1 MLQPIDYDKH
11 QAQVYAQGR
20 TISPDAVAAWM
31 AAFARRSAVHR
42 PLADDSCD
50 LVLMYLVLHHVQ
62 DRPAAAAEIARVLR
76 PQGRL
81 LVRNTF
87 ADRVPDLLWHRYFP
101 SARTVETRL
110 FPTTAEVLEVFA
122 DAGLQRARRTVPGM
136 PSAARLP
143 PAPRRARRVPQWS
156 ACSNQT
162 SCAAYAG
169 KWERR
174 DHCQRP
180 PLVPGIGQ
188 SRRGRRAGAG

>member
-31 AAFARRSAVHR
+31 RAVAQQSAPHPYVTYLGGAAERI

-50 LVLMYLVLHHVQ
+50 RVLMYLVLHHVQ

-110 FPTTAEVLEVFA
+110 FPTTAEVLEKLLIV
-122 DAGLQRARRTVPGM
+122 L
-136 PSAARLP
+136 
-143 PAPRRARRVPQWS
+143 
-156 ACSNQT
+156 
-162 SCAAYAG
+162 
-169 KWERR
+169 
-174 DHCQRP
+174 
-180 PLVPGIGQ
+180 
-188 SRRGRRAGAG
+188 GAV